1 MSIHC
6 QRIVKIITPRLGLFF
21 RISMPFM
28 FLILQNKYEYFLRLL
43 DNGAFHF
50 CTFFYFNFVIQPK
63 IDFSTNIYYIKDEY
77 IIFYYQH
84 TEYSTLKNRFLQY
97 LEDRGSRIHDV
108 KNHVLIIIIYLF
120 IWLTLAFIVTYFTLL
135 NLQIFSMID
144 IWNIRFQ
151 HPIFKKSRK
160 VLVRF
165 IIYEIKLSLGCEFLW
180 PIYGKQYVWKKISAL
195 MLQLDSIYLKISN
208 IQSLR
213 FKINL

>member
-1 MSIHC
+1 MTIHC

-120 IWLTLAFIVTYFTLL
+120 IWLTLAFIVTYFTLH
-135 NLQIFSMID
+135 NLQIFSVPK
-144 IWNIRFQ
+144 N
-151 HPIFKKSRK
+151 
-160 VLVRF
+160 
-165 IIYEIKLSLGCEFLW
+165 
-180 PIYGKQYVWKKISAL
+180 
-195 MLQLDSIYLKISN
+195 
-208 IQSLR
+208 
-213 FKINL
+213 